1 MNGREPFP
9 GLTMRPVEP
18 ADADAVVAVFR
29 ALSPADRYRR
39 FFSAVPDP
47 APLVLRH
54 LAMADHRDHETFV
67 VLDGDAVVAAASW
80 DRRPGAGSD
89 EAEVAVVVA
98 EGWQRRGLG
107 RSLIRAVSADA
118 ARHDVHA
125 IVASV
130 LTDNGPALRLAGR
143 QRPDGVILNGTE
155 TEFRYAVA
163 S

>member
-9 GLTMRPVEP
+9 GLTMRAVDP
-18 ADADAVVAVFR
+18 ADAAAVVEVFR
-29 ALSPADRYRR
+29 GLSPADRYRR

-47 APLVLRH
+47 GPLVLRH
-54 LAMADHRDHETFV
+54 LAMVDHRDHEAFV
-67 VLDGDAVVAAASW
+67 VLDCDEIVAVASW
-80 DRRPGAGSD
+80 DRRPGAGD
-89 EAEVAVVVA
+89 EAEVAVVVTA
-98 EGWQRRGLG
+98 AWQRRGLG

-143 QRPDGVILNGTE
+143 QRPNDVRLNGTE